1 MEAVLPIHNRSWID
15 DSMKLA
21 AAFKVSAVECFCPP
35 LLFDGLTFL
44 SSQSSPSKQTRV
56 RQAGDYQSATAGS
69 RGISLRS
76 ETVRG
81 NCGMPPKT

>member
-44 SSQSSPSKQTRV
+44 RV
-56 RQAGDYQSATAGS
+56 NVLDA
-69 RGISLRS
+69 LL
-76 ETVRG
+76 
-81 NCGMPPKT
+81 